1 MIALERAGWR
11 RATAYSS
18 TITLSCTF
26 NQSVLVRVSVN
37 KTIQQFVRLPATP
50 DELYDSY
57 LDARQHAAI
66 TGGKVTISA
75 REGAKFTAFD
85 GMLRGRNLLIVPKR
99 LIVQAWRS
107 AQWKDSDLDSILIL
121 EFSRV
126 SGGGRI
132 ELTHVNVPRH
142 DHHGVTEGWKK
153 YYWTP
158 WRKYLRQPS

>member
-1 MIALERAGWR
+1 M
-11 RATAYSS
+11 T
-18 TITLSCTF
+18 
-26 NQSVLVRVSVN
+26 
-37 KTIQQFVRLPATP
+37 KTIQQSVRLPATP
-50 DELYDSY
+50 DDLYDSY
-57 LDARQHAAI
+57 LDAKQHAAI

-75 REGAKFTAFD
+75 REGGKFTAFD

-153 YYWTP
+153 YYWKP
-158 WRKYLRQPS
+158 WRKYLRQLS